1 LLGCFIVDGEARSQ
15 EPTKR
20 QRRWN
25 TGKIDIDV
33 KAASPKMPMTESV
46 KEETPSEVKETAS
59 SFAALPPTVPVSSST
74 PKSASVL
81 ERTAITRPTLS
92 RSDASFNGEA
102 QKTRVGEFFLCGL
115 LFTFS

>member
-1 LLGCFIVDGEARSQ
+1 
-15 EPTKR
+15 
-20 QRRWN
+20 
-25 TGKIDIDV
+25 
-33 KAASPKMPMTESV
+33 
-46 KEETPSEVKETAS
+46 
-59 SFAALPPTVPVSSST
+59 
-74 PKSASVL
+74 VL